1 MKNTILFGAC
11 IMIFSACFSQTAFFE
26 PKEIQSAIENGTRTR
41 DGMPGK
47 KYWQNTAQYN
57 LKVALD
63 PSINLLSGQGSIQY
77 GNNSPDSLRYLVVKL
92 LPNIN
97 RKGSARDYAAHEE
110 SLNEGMV
117 IDSISINDRPWDLQN
132 RRQSFEYGT
141 NLYLI
146 FDPSGKAAPGSI
158 TNIYIEWSF
167 EVPKHGIRNGAY
179 CDSSYFIGYW
189 YPQMAVYDDIFGW
202 DREDYTGKQETY
214 NDTGSYYVELTVPE
228 DYVVWATG
236 DQQNENKVFSSRIM
250 ERIKA
255 SRESNETVN
264 VLTTADYEEG
274 SIFVKEHEG
283 TWIFNANGVPDFA
296 WACSNYYLWDA
307 NSLTIEPGKQDIWVN
322 AVYPPGTKAFDK
334 IADVAHKGIQYL
346 SENFPGVPYPFNK
359 HITYNGIN
367 YIGVEY
373 PMMAN
378 NGDHE
383 QEEMYTELTI
393 HEIAH
398 NYIPF
403 YMLSNERKHAWID
416 EGWVKLIGELYGE
429 SVGVKREN
437 KSALNT
443 VDVYER
449 LAGTSND
456 LPLIVPSG
464 FMTVS
469 HNFYHS
475 YAKAANSNYF
485 LLQLMKEKG
494 IENPL
499 RDFLTAWS
507 GKHPTPYDFFYFMNA
522 ECNED
527 LSWFWE
533 PWYFSFKSPDL
544 QLQKSTK
551 ADQVA
556 IVNKGGIPMPIKLR
570 IEYADGET
578 NEINRSIWNWANRES
593 IVNVEIP
600 DMEHA
605 VKISLGDKA
614 IPDIDESNNVLKYSN
629 NELTSNK

>member
-1 MKNTILFGAC
+1 MKNTILFVAC
-11 IMIFSACFSQTAFFE
+11 ITIVSTCFTQNAFFE
-26 PKEIQSAIENGTRTR
+26 PLEMQSAIENETRTR
-41 DGMPGK
+41 EGLPGTN
-47 KYWQNTAQYN
+47 YWQNTARYD
-57 LKVALD
+57 LKAKLD
-63 PSINLLSGQGSIQY
+63 PATNILSGLGTIQY
-77 GNNSPDSLRYLVVKL
+77 MNNSPDSLRYLVVKL
-92 LPNIN
+92 LPNIHK
-97 RKGSARDYAAHEE
+97 KGSARDYATHKE

-146 FDPSGKAAPGSI
+146 FDPAEKASPGSK
-158 TNIYIEWSF
+158 TNIYVKWSF
-167 EVPKHGIRNGAY
+167 EVPEHGIRNGAY

-189 YPQMAVYDDIFGW
+189 YPQMAVYDDISGW

-214 NDTGSYYVELTVPE
+214 NDTGSYHVELTLPD
-228 DYVVWATG
+228 DYIAWATG
-236 DQQNENKVFSSRIM
+236 DQQNENEVFSSKIM

-255 SRESNETVN
+255 SRESKETVN
-264 VLTTADYEEG
+264 VLTAADYEEG
-274 SIFVKEHEG
+274 NIFAKEHRG
-283 TWIFNANGVPDFA
+283 TWTFKANGVPDFA

-307 NSLTIEPGKQDIWVN
+307 NSLTIDPGNRNIWVN
-322 AVYPPGTKAFDK
+322 AVYPSGTRSFEKV
-334 IADVAHKGIQYL
+334 ADVANKSIRYL
-346 SENFPGVPYPFNK
+346 SETFPGVPYPFNK

-429 SVGVKREN
+429 SVGVKRED

-485 LLQLMKEKG
+485 LLELMKEKNV
-494 IENPL
+494 ENPL
-499 RDFLTAWS
+499 KEFLTAWS
-507 GKHPTPYDFFYFMNA
+507 GKHPSPYDFFYFMNA
-522 ECNED
+522 MCGED

-544 QLQKSTK
+544 QLIHGSKEG
-551 ADQVA
+551 QVSV
-556 IVNKGGIPMPIKLR
+556 VNKGGIPLPIKIR
-570 IEYADGET
+570 VEYENGVT
-578 NEINRSIWNWANRES
+578 TEINRSIWNWANRKS
-593 IVNVEIP
+593 RIYVRIP
-600 DMEHA
+600 DMENV

-614 IPDIDESNNVLKYSN
+614 IPDIDKSNNVLKFSN